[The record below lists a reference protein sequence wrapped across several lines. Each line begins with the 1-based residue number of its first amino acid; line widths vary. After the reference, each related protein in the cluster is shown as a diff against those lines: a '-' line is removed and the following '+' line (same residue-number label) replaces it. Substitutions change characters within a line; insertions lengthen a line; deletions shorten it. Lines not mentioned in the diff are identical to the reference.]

1 MAFVT
6 FPEPKDLQLKFED
19 MVLDGR
25 SVNTNPYGVS
35 NPHPG
40 FGKDPNILNEF
51 GHTKYPMWVNG
62 QIANNE
68 AEEKALR
75 GEVEPIKSPETDP
88 ETPKTNGW

>member
-1 MAFVT
+1 MAIVA
-6 FPEPKDLQLKFED
+6 FPEPQDLKLEFKD

-25 SVNTNPYGVS
+25 NIDLNPYSVA

-40 FGKDPNILNEF
+40 FGTDPNILNEF

-68 AEEKALR
+68 AEEKALK
-75 GEVEPIKSPETDP
+75 GEPSVPAAPAPATTSNPWPTK
-88 ETPKTNGW
+88 